1 MTDLL
6 QQPTGVHVDLDGRS
20 LTIAEAVRFAR
31 GGGRAVL
38 SAEAE
43 RRVAAARALKQDLIA
58 REIPIYGVT
67 TGFGDSAHRQ
77 IAPEKAAALQ
87 QNMLRFLGAGTGQI
101 ASPRSRARRCCSAPT
116 AWPRATRASGSS

>member
-20 LTIAEAVRFAR
+20 LTIDEAVKFAR

-38 SAEAE
+38 SPEAA
-43 RRVAAARALKQDLIA
+43 RRVEQTRALKQDLIA

-67 TGFGDSAHRQ
+67 TGFGD
-77 IAPEKAAALQ
+77 
-87 QNMLRFLGAGTGQI
+87 
-101 ASPRSRARRCCSAPT
+101 
-116 AWPRATRASGSS
+116 